1 MERIHSLYVHI
12 PFCTWVCKYCDFTA
26 YPVLQGM
33 IPPYVD
39 ALAAEIAQAPQR
51 YPVGPLRTVFIGGG
65 TPSLLTPEQLA
76 RILDTIRQR
85 IGLAVDAEIT
95 IEANPSNITGAQAE
109 AWRAA
114 GVTRLSI
121 GVQSLQPAALRFLE
135 RLHSG
140 DEALQAIRWAREAGF
155 DNIGCDLLYGIPG
168 VGTSEWLESLEGV
181 LTEQPAHV
189 SAYELTVESGTR
201 LAQEVR
207 AATVVMPDAD
217 EQLEQYWAADR
228 RLADAGFG
236 HYEISNWARPGLESR
251 HNLTYWEYRP
261 YLGCG
266 VGAHSLLRHD
276 DGRSERFWNVKGIKA
291 YIDRLNEGASPIA
304 DRETLS
310 ADRATGE
317 AAMIGVRLLQG
328 TRAADP
334 FPIERAHLQAA
345 GLLAAN
351 GDMVRLTTRGVEL
364 ANQVGAAFLR
374 RDWI

>member
-39 ALAAEIAQAPQR
+39 ALAAEIAQVPQR
-51 YPVGPLRTVFIGGG
+51 YPIGPLRTVFIGGG

-76 RILDTIRQR
+76 RLLETIRQR
-85 IGLAVDAEIT
+85 IGIATAAEIT
-95 IEANPSNITGAQAE
+95 IEANPSNITSAYAA
-109 AWRAA
+109 AWRKA

-121 GVQSLQPAALRFLE
+121 GVQSLLPAALRFLE

-140 DEALQAIRWAREAGF
+140 GEALQAIRVARQAGF

-168 VGTSEWLESLEGV
+168 VSTAEWLESLDGV
-181 LTEQPAHV
+181 LAEQPAHV
-189 SAYELTVESGTR
+189 SAYELTVEQGTR

-207 AATVVMPDAD
+207 SGAVVMPDNE
-217 EQLEQYWAADR
+217 EQLGQYWAADR
-228 RLADAGFG
+228 RLADEGFV
-236 HYEISNWARPGLESR
+236 HYEISNWSRPGFESR

-266 VGAHSLLRHD
+266 VGAHSLLRHAD
-276 DGRSERFWNVKGIKA
+276 SRSERFWNVKGVKA
-291 YIDRLNEGASPIA
+291 YIDAVKEGTNPVA
-304 DRETLS
+304 DGETLS
-310 ADRATGE
+310 AARAAGE
-317 AAMIGVRLLQG
+317 AAMVGVRLLQG
-328 TRAADP
+328 TRAVDP
-334 FPIERAHLQAA
+334 FPVERDHLVAA
-345 GLLAAN
+345 GLLAPA
-351 GDMVRLTTRGVEL
+351 GEGVCLTTRGVEL

-374 RDWI
+374 

>member
-1 MERIHSLYVHI
+1 MERIHSLYLHI

-39 ALAAEIAQAPQR
+39 ALAREIAEAPRR
-51 YPVGPLRTVFIGGG
+51 YPIGSLRTVFIGGG
-65 TPSLLTPEQLA
+65 TPSLLTPEQLV
-76 RILDTIRQR
+76 RILETIRAS
-85 IGLAVDAEIT
+85 IGLAGDAEIT
-95 IEANPSNITGAQAE
+95 IEANPSNITSANAE

-121 GVQSLQPAALRFLE
+121 GVQSLQPDALRFLE

-140 DEALQAIRWAREAGF
+140 EEALQAIRVASQAGF

-168 VGTSEWLESLEGV
+168 VSTAEWLESLDGV
-181 LTEQPAHV
+181 LAEQPAHV
-189 SAYELTVESGTR
+189 SAYELTVEPGTR

-207 AATVVMPDAD
+207 SGAVLMPDAE
-217 EQLEQYWAADR
+217 EQLGQYWAADR
-228 RLADAGFG
+228 RLADDGFV
-236 HYEISNWARPGLESR
+236 HYEISNWARPGFESR

-276 DGRSERFWNVKGIKA
+276 DGRSERFWNLKGVKA
-291 YIDRLNEGASPIA
+291 YIEAAKAATSPIA

-310 ADRATGE
+310 ADRAAGE

-328 TRAADP
+328 TRAANP
-334 FPIERAHLQAA
+334 FPAERADLVAA
-345 GLLAAN
+345 GLLAPV
-351 GDMVRLTTRGVEL
+351 GDRVQLTSRGVEL
-364 ANQVGAAFLR
+364 ANQVGSAFLR
-374 RDWI
+374 

>member
-1 MERIHSLYVHI
+1 MERIHSLYLHI

-39 ALAAEIAQAPQR
+39 ALTVEIAQAPRR
-51 YPVGPLRTVFIGGG
+51 YPIGPLRTVFIGGG
-65 TPSLLTPEQLA
+65 TPSLLTPEQLVC
-76 RILDTIRQR
+76 ILDTIRQR

-95 IEANPSNITGAQAE
+95 IEANPSNITPAQAE

-140 DEALQAIRWAREAGF
+140 EEALRAIRWAREAGF
-155 DNIGCDLLYGIPG
+155 DNIGCDLLHGIPG
-168 VGTSEWLESLEGV
+168 VGTAQWLESLEGV
-181 LTEQPAHV
+181 LAEQPAHV
-189 SAYELTVESGTR
+189 SAYELTVEPGTR
-201 LAQEVR
+201 LAHEVR
-207 AATVVMPDAD
+207 SGAVVMPDAD
-217 EQLEQYWAADR
+217 EQLAQYWAADQ

-236 HYEISNWARPGLESR
+236 HYEISNWARPGFESR

-276 DGRSERFWNVKGIKA
+276 DGQSERFWNVKGVKAYVDAIKA
-291 YIDRLNEGASPIA
+291 GTHPVA

-310 ADRATGE
+310 ADRASGE
-317 AAMIGVRLLQG
+317 AAMIGVRLLGG
-328 TRAADP
+328 TRAADA
-334 FPIERAHLQAA
+334 FPIERAELLAA
-345 GLLAAN
+345 GLLAAAGN
-351 GDMVRLTTRGVEL
+351 TVRLTSRGVEL

-374 RDWI
+374 LDRT

>member
-51 YPVGPLRTVFIGGG
+51 YPVGPLRTIFIGGG

-76 RILDTIRQR
+76 RILDTIRGG
-85 IGLAVDAEIT
+85 IGIAADAEVT
-95 IEANPSNITGAQAE
+95 IEANPSNITPAQAE
-109 AWRAA
+109 GWRAA

-140 DEALQAIRWAREAGF
+140 EEALRAIRWAREAGF

-168 VGTSEWLESLEGV
+168 VGASAWLESLEGV

-207 AATVVMPDAD
+207 SGAVVMPDAD
-217 EQLEQYWAADR
+217 EQLAQYWAADQ

-236 HYEISNWARPGLESR
+236 HYEISNWARPGFESR

-328 TRAADP
+328 TRAVDP
-334 FPIERAHLQAA
+334 FPAERDRLVAA
-345 GLLAAN
+345 GLLAPAD
-351 GDMVRLTTRGVEL
+351 GAVRLTTRGVEL

-374 RDWI
+374 